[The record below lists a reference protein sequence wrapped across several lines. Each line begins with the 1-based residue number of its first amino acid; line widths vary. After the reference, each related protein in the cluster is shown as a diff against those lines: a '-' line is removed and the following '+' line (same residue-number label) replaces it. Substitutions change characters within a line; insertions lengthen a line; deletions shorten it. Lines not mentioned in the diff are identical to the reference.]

1 MSETKCKSCKEN
13 IRVKKHISQEEIN
26 EAIEKLARNKSVQ
39 FVSSEVYEFK
49 LLQCKNCEYLE
60 FGTTCRQCGCI
71 VQIRAKL
78 KDARCPMSKQNRWKY
93 NQ

>member
-1 MSETKCKSCKEN
+1 MLESKCKSCTQNVKVKEQ
-13 IRVKKHISQEEIN
+13 ISQEQID

-39 FVSSEVYEFK
+39 FVSSEVYEFR

-60 FGTTCRQCGCI
+60 FGTTCMKCGCI

-78 KDARCPMSKQNRWKY
+78 KDAQCPISKQNRWKY
-93 NQ
+93 NS